1 MKFVISYSC
10 GKDST
15 LSLHKMIAAGHTPVG
30 LLVMVNKDEK
40 MSWFHGVDL
49 DLLEQI
55 SASLEIP
62 LIKCVSGG
70 EEYHLEL
77 EEGLR
82 RAKQLGAELCVFGD
96 IDIEEHMEWGM
107 ARCKAAGLIPYYPLW
122 HRNRE
127 ENTRELIDLGY
138 QCVIKCVRNA
148 DLPKE
153 ILGKVLDHEMVAYM
167 KEKGIDVCGENGE
180 YHTVTVGGPIF
191 HIPVPYVCG
200 EIKDLGNTS
209 VISVTP
215 RSL

>member
-40 MSWFHGVDL
+40 LSWFHGVDL
-49 DLLEQI
+49 GLLEQI
-55 SASLEIP
+55 SASLDIP

-96 IDIEEHMEWGM
+96 IDIAEHMEWGT
-107 ARCKAAGLIPYYPLW
+107 ARCNAVGLVPYYPLW
-122 HRNRE
+122 HRDRE
-127 ENTRELIDLGY
+127 ENTKELIDLGY
-138 QCVIKCVRNA
+138 QCVIKCIRNA
-148 DLPKE
+148 DLPKDL
-153 ILGKVLDHEMVAYM
+153 LGKVLDHDMVAFM
-167 KEKGIDVCGENGE
+167 KELGIDVCGENGE

-191 HIPVPYVCG
+191 QTPIPYVCG
-200 EIKDLGNTS
+200 EILDLGNTS

-215 RSL
+215 KSL